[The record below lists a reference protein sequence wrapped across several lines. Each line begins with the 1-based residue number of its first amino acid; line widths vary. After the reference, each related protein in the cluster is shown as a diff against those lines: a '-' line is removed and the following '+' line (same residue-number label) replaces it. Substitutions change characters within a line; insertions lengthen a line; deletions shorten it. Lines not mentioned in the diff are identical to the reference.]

1 MASARYCRLLSIAL
15 AMLACAAGAGAVS
28 AAQPA
33 HPDQPC
39 RRAGTARHCAEQAS
53 SPKGWQAAPKGQRT
67 TAALPAPTH
76 FTDWPAIKSPF
87 GDDAALEARVRRIVA
102 SMTLAQKI
110 GQMTQAEIKSITPA
124 EVTRY
129 YIGSVLNGGGS
140 WPSQNKHATIN
151 DWLTLADRYYDA
163 SMATDATIKIPIIW
177 GTDAVHGDNN
187 VFGATLFP
195 HNIGLGAAHDPALIE
210 AIGAATAKAVRA
222 TGVEWAFAPTLAVA
236 QNVRWGRTY
245 ESFSSE
251 GPLVREYARAYVSGL
266 QGDFG
271 DHNVIATAK
280 HFIGDGATHNG
291 TDQGE
296 ARVSREDM
304 INVHGAGYFG
314 ALQAGVQ
321 SVMASYNSWD
331 DVADGVNYGK
341 MSGARQLLTGALK
354 DKMGFDGF
362 VVSDWNAIGQLPGC
376 SNASCPQAINA
387 GIDMVMVPDDWKA
400 FIANTTRQVEDGQ
413 IPMARIDDAVSR
425 IIRVKLRMG
434 LFDQRP
440 SQRAGA
446 GDAAA
451 LQSRELARRAVRE
464 SLVLLKNNGGVLPL
478 KAGAKVLVVGKSAD
492 SLPNQTGGW
501 SLTWQGTDNSNADF
515 PNGETILAGIRA
527 ADGAA
532 HVTYSKTVEGIDLN
546 PFDVIVAVIGE
557 TPYAETMGDILP
569 SATLR
574 HGDRHP
580 EDLAL
585 LKTVAKAHKPVVTV
599 FVAGRP
605 LYVNP
610 LLNLS
615 NAFVA
620 AWLPGTEGAGVADV
634 LFAGKSGSN
643 RFNFHGTLARPWPG
657 VPCPYADDGHANP
670 SPWLFEPGYGLRYP
684 GTRELPALPTYPNV
698 DACANASGLS
708 VFHTLAVP
716 PFALYLAGADDAQP
730 AHEIGS
736 DLNAQVDWP
745 ADHPVLRLSTVQIN
759 TQQDAKSVTW
769 LGAGR
774 FYAKSTQPRNL
785 MPLASAHAAL
795 QFDVVVN
802 TPAKA
807 PVTLYM
813 GCGHDC
819 RRSVDLTRTLAG
831 YATGTRHTVSIPL
844 QCFIRPDAG
853 LSHVDVPFGVRTSAP
868 FSAAFAAIKITRST
882 PDAGA
887 TLSCASLG
895 TP

>member
-1 MASARYCRLLSIAL
+1 MTHTRRLSTLHAILTLLGCAGCVQASAATSAP
-15 AMLACAAGAGAVS
+15 AT
-28 AAQPA
+28 AAQHA
-33 HPDQPC
+33 ASVDH
-39 RRAGTARHCAEQAS
+39 RARES
-53 SPKGWQAAPKGQRT
+53 
-67 TAALPAPTH
+67 TH
-76 FTDWPAIKSPF
+76 YADWPAIKSRLPA
-87 GDDAALEARVRRIVA
+87 DPALEAQVHKIVA

-124 EVTRY
+124 QVTQF

-140 WPSQNKHATIN
+140 WPGMNKHATIN
-151 DWLTLADRYYDA
+151 DWLNLADRYYDA
-163 SMATDATIKIPIIW
+163 SMATDAAVKIPIIW
-177 GTDAVHGDNN
+177 GTDAVHGDSN

-195 HNIGLGAAHDPALIE
+195 HNIGLGAAHDPAMIE

-222 TGVEWAFAPTLAVA
+222 TGVDWAFAPTLAVA

-251 GPLVREYARAYVSGL
+251 GPLVREYARAYVTGL

-296 ARVSREDM
+296 ARVSKKDM

-314 ALQAGVQ
+314 AINAGVQ

-331 DVADGVNYGK
+331 DVADGINYGK
-341 MSGARQLLTGALK
+341 MSGARALLTGALK
-354 DKMGFDGF
+354 DKMGFQGF

-387 GIDMVMVPDDWKA
+387 GIDMIMVPDDWKA
-400 FIANTTRQVEDGQ
+400 FIANTTGQVKDGQ

-425 IIRVKLRMG
+425 IVRAKLRMG
-434 LFDQRP
+434 LFGKRP

-451 LQSRELARRAVRE
+451 LQSPALARRAVRE
-464 SLVLLKNNGGVLPL
+464 SLVLLKNNGNVLPL
-478 KAGAKVLVVGKSAD
+478 KAGAKILVVGKSAD
-492 SLPNQTGGW
+492 SLSNQAGGW
-501 SLTWQGTDNSNADF
+501 SLTWQGTDNTNADF

-532 HVTYSKTVEGIDLN
+532 HVTYSETANGIDLE

-557 TPYAETMGDILP
+557 TPYAETIGDILP

-574 HGDRHP
+574 HSDRHP

-585 LKTVAKAHKPVVTV
+585 LKTVAAAHKPVVTV
-599 FVAGRP
+599 FVSGRP

-620 AWLPGTEGAGVADV
+620 AWLPGSEGAGVADV
-634 LFAGKSGSN
+634 LFAGKSGQGHY
-643 RFNFHGTLARPWPG
+643 NFSGTLARPWPG
-657 VPCPYADDGHANP
+657 VPC
-670 SPWLFEPGYGLRYP
+670 
-684 GTRELPALPTYPNV
+684 
-698 DACANASGLS
+698 NASALS

-716 PFALYLAGADDAQP
+716 PFALYLAGANDAQP
-730 AHEIGS
+730 AHAVGS
-736 DLNAQVDWP
+736 DLNAQIDWP
-745 ADHPVLRLSTVQIN
+745 ADHPALRLRTVQVN

-769 LGAGR
+769 LGSGR
-774 FYAKSTQPRNL
+774 FYAQSPQPRNL
-785 MPLASAHAAL
+785 MPLVAAHAAL
-795 QFDVVVN
+795 RFDVVVN
-802 TPAKA
+802 TPATSL
-807 PVTLYM
+807 VQVYM
-813 GCGHDC
+813 GCGQGC
-819 RRSVDLTRTLAG
+819 MRSVDLTRILAG
-831 YATGTRHTVSIPL
+831 YAKGARHAVSIPL
-844 QCFIRPDAG
+844 QCFIGKGSD
-853 LSHVDVPFGVRTSAP
+853 LSHVDVPFGVLASSP
-868 FSAAFAAIKITRST
+868 FSAAFADIRITATAAGDHADVRC
-882 PDAGA
+882 AGA
-887 TLSCASLG
+887 SAQ
-895 TP
+895 